1 MNEAKATVMRRR
13 WPALL
18 AIALIFCAAVV
29 VIISAMAGLSL
40 ASMSFGCVAAVL
52 TSLWLERA
60 RWTALVATV
69 GCISLVAYALIA
81 PIMPSMAPTL
91 VDTFPYLAMVG
102 LGALVCIL
110 QKRTSVALRQSENK
124 FRDFASLSADWF
136 WESDNEHRVLNISHQ
151 FEQHT
156 GIPASKLI
164 GRSSRD
170 GIIPEDSLEE
180 RRAAVDELTR
190 TGRMKDAE
198 WSIRTPT
205 GELRQ
210 ISVSGMRIF

>member
-18 AIALIFCAAVV
+18 AIALIFCATVV
-29 VIISAMAGLSL
+29 VIISAITGLSL

-124 FRDFASLSADWF
+124 FRDFASVSAD
-136 WESDNEHRVLNISHQ
+136 
-151 FEQHT
+151 
-156 GIPASKLI
+156 
-164 GRSSRD
+164 
-170 GIIPEDSLEE
+170 
-180 RRAAVDELTR
+180 
-190 TGRMKDAE
+190 
-198 WSIRTPT
+198 
-205 GELRQ
+205 
-210 ISVSGMRIF
+210 